1 MDFVLSQMATP
12 SYSGEFSVRT
22 SLGAVNGPRPR
33 FLFCPDLQFYM
44 CLLKMF
50 SFIFFLSSCWMFV
63 VMLSVVAPWNF

>member
-44 CLLKMF
+44 CLMKMF
-50 SFIFFLSSCWMFV
+50 SFIFFLSWMFV